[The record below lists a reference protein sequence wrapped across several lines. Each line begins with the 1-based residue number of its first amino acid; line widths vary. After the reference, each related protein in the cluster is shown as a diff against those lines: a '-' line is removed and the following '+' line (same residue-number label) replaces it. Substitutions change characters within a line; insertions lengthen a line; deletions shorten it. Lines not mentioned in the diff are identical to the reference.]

1 MRGDAL
7 KLLQAA
13 VGCLTGCTAWP
24 PIVLWR
30 KITRSRNFM
39 PDDSHFA
46 AKPDDF
52 LAGGGEMG
60 GRMRT
65 LDWTTTP
72 LGPVTAWP
80 QSLKTIVRVMLDSRY
95 AMWMLWGPDLTF
107 FCNDAYLPTVG
118 MKRDWVLGARSDKVW
133 EEIWPDIGPRIQRVL
148 EEGRATWDEGLP
160 LFLERYGFPEES
172 YHTFSYSP
180 IYDDCSRTAGM
191 LCVVTEVTERVIGER
206 RLRVLRDLAA
216 SPRAE
221 TTEEA
226 CKRLINVLAQNPL
239 DVAFA
244 SLYVIDQSQERLNLA
259 QHCGNLPGVLTPPQI
274 ELAERAG
281 AWPIGDAIQSGAP
294 RVVELPPT
302 GPASVASP
310 LWPDRVLQALVLP
323 VNQGSSTSMAVLIA
337 GVSPRRPLDDGYRGF
352 FDLLVR
358 QFAAAIADAQS
369 YEADRAR
376 AESLAEIDRAK
387 TAFFSNVSHEFRT
400 PLTLLLGPLEEALR
414 KPANGLSGE
423 SLESAHRNALR
434 LLKLVNTLLDFSRIE
449 AGRTQARYVRTDL
462 VAATRE
468 LASLFR
474 SAMERAGLRYSMT
487 FDALPDPIFVDQEM
501 WEKIVLN
508 LLSNAFKYTF
518 EGEVRIELRS
528 RDEVAELT
536 VSDTGTGIPPEA
548 LPQLFDRFYRVPG
561 AHGRTHEGS
570 GIGLS
575 LVRELV
581 KLHGGSI
588 EVESTLGGGSIF
600 RVRIPIGAA
609 HLPASQVVR
618 EADQR
623 RSESGARA
631 FVEETQRWLP
641 DSSNLEQSGAFPAF
655 AQPEPPPAAAEPL
668 DMPTVLL
675 VDDNRDMREYV
686 AKLLQQRFA
695 VVCAQ
700 DGQHA
705 LDLLDAGVRPD
716 LVLSDVMMPRL
727 DGFGLLKALRARPLT
742 GGTPVIFLS
751 ARAGEEARIEG
762 FDVGADDYLIKPF
775 SARELITRVDT
786 HIRLSR
792 LRRAASE
799 HIKMSEE
806 RLRLAIDEADMGTW
820 DLDLRTHELRW
831 SRSTYTLLGMV
842 PQESN
847 LAGLEMWRSRIHQAD
862 LADVETALTASRG
875 TRSLYSQEYR
885 IIRADT
891 GAVRWLRVLGR
902 FLYDQSGEAVRSVG
916 VLFDDTDRKAA
927 EIALRDAD
935 KRKDVFLATLAHELR
950 NPLAPIR
957 NAAQM
962 LGSAQLEPERL
973 QWARSVIQRQ
983 VSHMALLLDDLLD
996 VARITQGKLD
1006 LRKEHITLSDAVDSA
1021 LEAVRPLFDSKSH
1034 RFTVT
1039 LPSEPVTLDADPLR
1053 LAQVIG
1059 NLLTNAA
1066 KYTDAGGH
1074 ITLSAQTEN
1083 GTLSL
1088 YIKDNG
1094 IGIPRESLKGIFEM
1108 FFQVEGAGAR
1118 SERGLGI
1125 GLALVNGLVEL
1136 HGGTVDAKSEG
1147 LGHGSEFIVKLPIVD
1162 RSPTASAPD
1171 VAAPSPVARR
1181 ILVAD
1186 DNQDAA
1192 DSLAMLLELGGH
1204 EVRVAHDGRAALSVA
1219 QAFRPDIALLDIGMP
1234 HLNGY
1239 EVAQALRREPWGA
1252 NMGLIALTG
1261 WGQETDRQR
1270 AIAAGFDR
1278 HLTKPVD
1285 TAALEALLS
1294 KDIRV

>member
-1 MRGDAL
+1 MA
-7 KLLQAA
+7 KNAHC
-13 VGCLTGCTAWP
+13 V
-24 PIVLWR
+24 
-30 KITRSRNFM
+30 
-39 PDDSHFA
+39 

-60 GRMRT
+60 ERMRA
-65 LDWTTTP
+65 LDWTATP

-95 AMWMLWGPDLTF
+95 AMWMLWGDDLTF

-133 EEIWPDIGPRIQRVL
+133 EEIWPDIGPRIHRVL

-180 IYDDCSRTAGM
+180 IYDDRNQIAGM

-221 TTEEA
+221 TTQEA
-226 CKRLINVLAQNPL
+226 CKRLINVLAENPR

-244 SLYVIDQSQERLNLA
+244 SLYLLDQPQERLNLA
-259 QHCGNLPGVLTPPQI
+259 QHFGGLPDLLVPAQI
-274 ELAERAG
+274 DLAERSG
-281 AWPIGDAIQSGAP
+281 GWPIAETMRSGAP
-294 RVVELPPT
+294 QVVELPPS
-302 GPASVASP
+302 GPESIASP
-310 LWPDRVLQALVLP
+310 LWPDRVAQAMVLP
-323 VNQGSSTSMAVLIA
+323 VKQGASTSIAVLIV
-337 GVSPRRPLDDGYRGF
+337 GVSPRRPLDDSYRGF

-358 QFAAAIADAQS
+358 QCAAAIADAQS
-369 YEADRAR
+369 YEAERAR
-376 AESLAEIDRAK
+376 AEALAEIDRAK
-387 TAFFSNVSHEFRT
+387 TVFFSNVSHEFRT

-414 KPANGLSGE
+414 KPAEGLNGEALD
-423 SLESAHRNALR
+423 SAHRNALR

-449 AGRTQARYVRTDL
+449 AGRVHAHYAPTDL
-462 VAATRE
+462 GAATRE
-468 LASLFR
+468 LASVFR
-474 SAMERAGLRYSMT
+474 SAMERAGLRYSVT
-487 FDALPDPIFVDQEM
+487 CEALPSPVFVDQEM

-518 EGEVRIELRS
+518 EGEIRIDLRS
-528 RDEVAELT
+528 RGGVAELT
-536 VSDTGTGIPPEA
+536 VADTGIGIPPEA
-548 LPQLFDRFYRVPG
+548 LPQLFNRFYRVPG
-561 AHGRTHEGS
+561 ANGRTHEGS

-588 EVESTLGGGSIF
+588 EIESTLGRGSVF
-600 RVRIPIGAA
+600 QVRIPFGAA
-609 HLPASQVVR
+609 HLPATQVAR
-618 EADQR
+618 DGNQR
-623 RSESGARA
+623 TSASGARA
-631 FVEETQRWLP
+631 FVEEAQRWLP
-641 DSSNLEQSGAFPAF
+641 DSANLEQSETILALAP
-655 AQPEPPPAAAEPL
+655 PEPSSASSDSPNK
-668 DMPTVLL
+668 PTVLL

-686 AKLLQQRFA
+686 TRLLQPRFA

-700 DGQHA
+700 DGQYA

-727 DGFGLLKALRARPLT
+727 DGVGLLKALRARPPT
-742 GGTPVIFLS
+742 DSTPVIFLS

-792 LRRAASE
+792 LRRTASE
-799 HIKMSEE
+799 HIRMSEE
-806 RLRLAIDEADMGTW
+806 RLRIAIDEAGMGTF

-831 SRSTYTLLGMV
+831 SRSHYTLLGLV
-842 PQESN
+842 PDDSN
-847 LAGLEMWRSRIHQAD
+847 LATYEMWRSRVHPAD
-862 LADVETALTASRG
+862 LAAVEAALTQSRD
-875 TRSLYSQEYR
+875 THSLYSQEYR

-902 FLYDQSGEAVRSVG
+902 FLYDESGVPVRKVG
-916 VLFDDTDRKAA
+916 VFFDDTDRKAA
-927 EIALRDAD
+927 EIALREAD
-935 KRKDVFLATLAHELR
+935 QRKDIFLATLAHELR

-962 LGSAQLEPERL
+962 LNSPTLGPEQL
-973 QWARSVIQRQ
+973 QWARSVVQRQ
-983 VSHMALLLDDLLD
+983 VKHMALLLDDLLD

-1006 LRKEHITLSDAVDSA
+1006 LKKQRITLNSVVDSA
-1021 LEAVRPLFDSKSH
+1021 VEAARPLLDSKRH
-1034 RFTVT
+1034 HFTVT
-1039 LPSEPVTLDADPLR
+1039 LPLEPVALDADPLR
-1053 LAQVIG
+1053 LSQVIG

-1074 ITLSAQTEN
+1074 ITLSGRLEE
-1083 GTLSL
+1083 GTLALS
-1088 YIKDNG
+1088 IKDNG
-1094 IGIPRESLKGIFEM
+1094 IGIPRGSLSGIFEM
-1108 FFQVEGAGAR
+1108 FYQVEGAGAR
-1118 SERGLGI
+1118 SEGGLGI
-1125 GLALVNGLVEL
+1125 GLALVNGLVQL
-1136 HGGTVDAKSEG
+1136 HGGTVEAKSEG
-1147 LGHGSEFIVKLPIVD
+1147 LGRGSEFMVNL
-1162 RSPTASAPD
+1162 
-1171 VAAPSPVARR
+1171 PVAFDPAPIFVTDAVAPATIGRR

-1192 DSLAMLLELGGH
+1192 DSLAMILELGGH
-1204 EVRVAHDGRAALSVA
+1204 DVRVAHDGRAALSMA
-1219 QAFRPDIALLDIGMP
+1219 QTFRPDTVLLDIGMP

-1239 EVAQALRREPWGA
+1239 EVAQALRQEPWGSE
-1252 NMGLIALTG
+1252 MCLIALTG
-1261 WGQETDRQR
+1261 WGQESDRQR
-1270 AIAAGFDR
+1270 AIDAGFDR

-1285 TAALEALLS
+1285 AVELEALLS
-1294 KDIRV
+1294 KDVPAKAREPLMSSATVPPSGPSVNRM

>member
-1 MRGDAL
+1 MIKWSGN
-7 KLLQAA
+7 
-13 VGCLTGCTAWP
+13 
-24 PIVLWR
+24 
-30 KITRSRNFM
+30 SM
-39 PDDSHFA
+39 PKNAHSA

-60 GRMRT
+60 ERMRA
-65 LDWTTTP
+65 LDWTATP

-95 AMWMLWGPDLTF
+95 AMWMLWGHDLTF

-180 IYDDCSRTAGM
+180 IYDDGNQIAGM

-226 CKRLINVLAQNPL
+226 CRRLINVLAENPR

-244 SLYVIDQSQERLNLA
+244 SLYLLDQPQERLNLA
-259 QHCGNLPGVLTPPQI
+259 QHFGALPDLLVPAQI
-274 ELAERAG
+274 DLAGHAG
-281 AWPIGDAIQSGAP
+281 AWPIAETIRSGAP
-294 RVVELPPT
+294 RFVELPPS
-302 GPASVASP
+302 GPESIASP
-310 LWPDRVLQALVLP
+310 LWPDRVAQAMVLP
-323 VNQGSSTSMAVLIA
+323 VKQGSSTSIAVLIV
-337 GVSPRRPLDDGYRGF
+337 GVSPRRPLDDSYRGF

-369 YEADRAR
+369 YEAERAR
-376 AESLAEIDRAK
+376 AEALAEIDRAK
-387 TAFFSNVSHEFRT
+387 TVFFSNVSHEFRT

-414 KPANGLSGE
+414 KPAEGLSGE
-423 SLESAHRNALR
+423 ALDSAHRNALR

-449 AGRTQARYVRTDL
+449 AGRVHAHYVPTDL
-462 VAATRE
+462 GASTRE
-468 LASLFR
+468 LASVFR
-474 SAMERAGLRYSMT
+474 SAMERAGLRYSVT
-487 FDALPDPIFVDQEM
+487 CEALPGPVFVDQEM

-518 EGEVRIELRS
+518 EGEIRIDLRS
-528 RDEVAELT
+528 RDDVAELI
-536 VSDTGTGIPPEA
+536 VADTGIGIPPEA
-548 LPQLFDRFYRVPG
+548 LPQLFSRFYRVPG

-588 EVESTLGGGSIF
+588 EIESTLGRGSVF
-600 RVRIPIGAA
+600 QVRIPFGAA
-609 HLPASQVVR
+609 HLPATQVVR
-618 EADQR
+618 DSNQR
-623 RSESGARA
+623 TSASGARA
-631 FVEETQRWLP
+631 FVEEAQQWLP
-641 DSSNLEQSGAFPAF
+641 DSTNLEQSETVPAL
-655 AQPEPPPAAAEPL
+655 ARPEPSSATSDPL
-668 DMPTVLL
+668 DKPTVLL

-686 AKLLQQRFA
+686 ARLLQPRFA
-695 VVCAQ
+695 VVCAE
-700 DGQHA
+700 DGQYA
-705 LDLLDAGVRPD
+705 LDVLDDGVRPD

-727 DGFGLLKALRARPLT
+727 DGLGLLKALRARPLT
-742 GGTPVIFLS
+742 DSTPVIFLS

-775 SARELITRVDT
+775 SARELISRIDT

-799 HIKMSEE
+799 HIRMSEE
-806 RLRLAIDEADMGTW
+806 RLRIAIDEAGMGTF

-831 SRSTYTLLGMV
+831 SRSHYTLLGLV
-842 PQESN
+842 PDDSN
-847 LAGLEMWRSRIHQAD
+847 LATYEMWRSRVHPAD
-862 LADVETALTASRG
+862 LAAVEAALTQSRD
-875 TRSLYSQEYR
+875 THSLYSQEYR

-902 FLYDQSGEAVRSVG
+902 FLYDESGEPVRKVG
-916 VLFDDTDRKAA
+916 VFFDDTDRKAA
-927 EIALRDAD
+927 EIALREAD
-935 KRKDVFLATLAHELR
+935 QRKDVFLATLAHELR

-962 LGSAQLEPERL
+962 LGSATIGPEQL

-983 VSHMALLLDDLLD
+983 VKNMALLLDDLLD

-1006 LRKEHITLSDAVDSA
+1006 LKKQRITLDSVVDSA
-1021 LEAVRPLFDSKSH
+1021 VEAVRPLLDSKGH
-1034 RFTVT
+1034 QFTAT
-1039 LPSEPVTLDADPLR
+1039 LPLEPVALDADPLR
-1053 LAQVIG
+1053 LSQVIG

-1074 ITLSAQTEN
+1074 ITLSGRLEE
-1083 GTLSL
+1083 GTLALS
-1088 YIKDNG
+1088 IKDNG
-1094 IGIPRESLKGIFEM
+1094 IGIPRGSLSGIFEM
-1108 FFQVEGAGAR
+1108 FYQVEGAGAR
-1118 SERGLGI
+1118 SEGGLGI
-1125 GLALVNGLVEL
+1125 GLALVNGLVQL
-1136 HGGTVDAKSEG
+1136 HGGTVEAKSEG
-1147 LGHGSEFIVKLPIVD
+1147 LGRGSEFMVNLPA
-1162 RSPTASAPD
+1162 ASD
-1171 VAAPSPVARR
+1171 AAPRFVTDAVAPAPIGRR

-1192 DSLAMLLELGGH
+1192 DSLAMILELGGH
-1204 EVRVAHDGRAALSVA
+1204 DVRVAHDGRAALSVA
-1219 QAFRPDIALLDIGMP
+1219 QTFRPDTVLLDIGMP

-1239 EVAQALRREPWGA
+1239 EVAQALRQEPWGSE
-1252 NMGLIALTG
+1252 MRLIALTG
-1261 WGQETDRQR
+1261 WGQESDRQR
-1270 AIAAGFDR
+1270 AIDAGFDR

-1285 TAALEALLS
+1285 TVALEALLS
-1294 KDIRV
+1294 KDVPAKAREPLMSSASVPPSGPSVNRM